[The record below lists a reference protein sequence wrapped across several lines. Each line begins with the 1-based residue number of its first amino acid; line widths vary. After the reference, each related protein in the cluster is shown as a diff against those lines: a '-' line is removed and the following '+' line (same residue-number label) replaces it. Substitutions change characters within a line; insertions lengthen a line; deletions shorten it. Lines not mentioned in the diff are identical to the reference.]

1 VRDVV
6 PDAAE
11 IYLRGAFGILATLC
25 AMMVL
30 WILGLPATWRAGW
43 AWHDR
48 LVAAWYERSIQTLG
62 HFPTPLNLIT
72 KYKGHSVAQLCHT
85 LPGALWAALI
95 PFQLHPVARRR
106 FRRAHRLG
114 GYVFTG
120 SAYLMMVGFAYI
132 DAKGLVYL
140 HSDFPQIHPDH
151 NTTRFPVHVPHEPV
165 FRMVAWW
172 FVVTISLAVWHA
184 VHRRFKEHRR
194 WMLRHVASGIWVAL
208 QRLVVILVSSA
219 TPADQKKTFGDG
231 ALIGVALACSAAEIA
246 VWCYERPAGG
256 VRVKKVV

>member
-1 VRDVV
+1 M
-6 PDAAE
+6 
-11 IYLRGAFGILATLC
+11 RGAFGILATLC

-106 FRRAHRLG
+106 FVYTRAPRGLRVHG
-114 GYVFTG
+114 
-120 SAYLMMVGFAYI
+120 VGVP
-132 DAKGLVYL
+132 DDGRVR
-140 HSDFPQIHPDH
+140 IH
-151 NTTRFPVHVPHEPV
+151 
-165 FRMVAWW
+165 
-172 FVVTISLAVWHA
+172 
-184 VHRRFKEHRR
+184 
-194 WMLRHVASGIWVAL
+194 
-208 QRLVVILVSSA
+208 
-219 TPADQKKTFGDG
+219 
-231 ALIGVALACSAAEIA
+231 
-246 VWCYERPAGG
+246 
-256 VRVKKVV
+256 